1 MDTALKDALSRLVA
15 NPIQWDCP
23 LSGHTSFAIGG
34 PAEALI
40 TVEDGREL
48 QTLLSFFSVNGLQ
61 WRVIGKGTN
70 LLVQDSGFDGV
81 IVLLGKGFRG
91 ISIRDEQNGTS
102 VSLLAGGGCQL
113 ARISGWCIKKGL
125 SGFEFACGIP
135 GTVGGAVVMNAG
147 AWGDELANV
156 LTAVT
161 VMTAAGPE
169 KIEREQMHFSYRCWQ
184 DHAGGMR
191 GRIVTEVEMRLVRA
205 DPDSLRRRCA
215 ELIRRRR
222 ERQPKGQPNAGSF
235 FKNPQGESA
244 GRLID
249 KSGCKGMRVG
259 GAMVSPVHANFFVNM
274 GGATAADVKE
284 LMDRVQ
290 KKVRKDS
297 GVLLDPEVHFL

>member
-290 KKVRKDS
+290 KKVWKDS